1 VTDTR
6 RPRVVELVGP
16 AGAGK
21 TTLARALPGLVPD
34 VRAGLTLWGL
44 PRPLLLA
51 GALAVMPAVAAA
63 ARGRPLRGAAVRQ
76 MIRLGALRH
85 ALERAAAGGAR
96 LIVLDEGPVFA
107 LSWLEV
113 FHARDDDPAW
123 RQWRRRALQEWGGR
137 LDVVV
142 RLDAADSVLAHRIRT
157 RAKPHPLKQ
166 SPDAEIFH
174 FLACFRRAFDQVIG
188 ELAGFGHLRVLELDP
203 GGDPPGGRAARLRD
217 ALEEVPSGH

>member
-1 VTDTR
+1 
-6 RPRVVELVGP
+6 VELVGP

-63 ARGRPLRGAAVRQ
+63 LRGRPLRGAAVSQ
-76 MIRLGALRH
+76 MIRLGALRY

-107 LSWLEV
+107 LSWLDV
-113 FHARDDDPAW
+113 FHARDDDAAW
-123 RQWRRRALQEWGGR
+123 RQWRRRTVEEWAGR

-142 RLDAADSVLAHRIRT
+142 RLDAADSVLAQRIRT
-157 RAKPHPLKQ
+157 RAKPHPVKH
-166 SPDAEIFH
+166 SSDAEIFH
-174 FLACFRRAFDQVIG
+174 FLAGFRRAFDQVIG
-188 ELAGFGHLRVLELDP
+188 ELAEFGHIRVLDLDP
-203 GGDPPGGRAARLRD
+203 GGDGDPPGGQAAWLRD